1 MMIFKQPDKG
11 IKGLCTPTILS
22 HQCKQSFKTWHDFHF
37 GMSVNATRNSDKTY
51 VFSQQ
56 RSAEIAPWNDSS
68 FPASQSIMGNASV
81 CRFHLTDILYIYVF
95 SNNPASDLDYVV

>member
-1 MMIFKQPDKG
+1 MPLEI
-11 IKGLCTPTILS
+11 
-22 HQCKQSFKTWHDFHF
+22 
-37 GMSVNATRNSDKTY
+37 ATKRMF
-51 VFSQQ
+51 FSQQ

-81 CRFHLTDILYIYVF
+81 CRFHLTDILYIYIYVF